1 MTKED
6 LELTGK
12 YMNSYSDWCSNHQCD
27 DTCPVW
33 VRRQEY
39 KKNMVIKSC
48 FRTFCEIMEEKAK
61 KDS

>member
-6 LELTGK
+6 LEITGK
-12 YMNSYSDWCSNHQCD
+12 YMDAYSDWCSNHECN

-39 KKNMVIKSC
+39 KDKKILKSC
-48 FRTFCEIMEEKAK
+48 FRTFCEIMNEKEQNNA
-61 KDS
+61 